1 MRWYWEYLALPQ
13 GDRRPHLDRVFGYPN
28 PRATLP
34 DDFGVRSDRTEH
46 RCAHC
51 PQQGS
56 DQRVDSSKS
65 RAGIADRGRAAKSR
79 TAFQPSGRGHLLV
92 GFILF
97 VIKSR
102 APSVLTLPDRFDN
115 FAFGCAATISDG
127 EPVAFRDRRSRTM
140 TARESPDFRRF
151 ALALAAF
158 TVLPPLLIGAF
169 IIAVDPAYVF
179 GSPSWPHVN
188 AVRPYYEGRVLV
200 AKPYQ
205 VWRRRPSAVALGSSR
220 VEVGIDPRHPG
231 WIDTN
236 AFNFAMPSSNSY
248 AVMLAFLHA
257 QRVGAPLKQAVVG
270 LDFFGYNIN
279 FDLGAEILEARFADG
294 ISSEFAQFL
303 DERLASDAKPSTP
316 AAPAIAIPPRTRRG
330 TKRSISRSI
339 RTLRRRL
346 RARSSRPVAS
356 TTIGS
361 DGRSVAT
368 AARCRQTGTRSDIG
382 RSIPMWLRQ
391 SQAAGFSADII
402 NISWPGAARGGSAGF
417 SPRIGTKSVISP
429 PIRTRAIGWPRAP
442 TGPAIC
448 TMSRIGLSQGL
459 AGGLPPRGLAD
470 WLRLRWPTL
479 SGPMFKLREGFSLVL
494 SRSSAR
500 DAVGT
505 VLRQSQAAAFD
516 DLGVR
521 VWHGH
526 DEELRRLGGFAALFR
541 GMLAAGSW
549 YPTLA
554 PPTLVYCFANP
565 RHRREHLRLVPLH
578 ATASLRAGDGSAALC
593 DAAARRH
600 AGTLWSRSVSA
611 SATSS
616 GCGSSSASTSRRQPA
631 PDANRCRFG
640 TSATPTPSPANRFL
654 PRATLP
660 RCGGSGSIRTTARPP
675 AI

>member
-1 MRWYWEYLALPQ
+1 VSPLHFAIAEAARL
-13 GDRRPHLDRVFGYPN
+13 
-28 PRATLP
+28 
-34 DDFGVRSDRTEH
+34 
-46 RCAHC
+46 
-51 PQQGS
+51 GS
-56 DQRVDSSKS
+56 RM
-65 RAGIADRGRAAKSR
+65 
-79 TAFQPSGRGHLLV
+79 PS
-92 GFILF
+92 
-97 VIKSR
+97 
-102 APSVLTLPDRFDN
+102 
-115 FAFGCAATISDG
+115 
-127 EPVAFRDRRSRTM
+127 
-140 TARESPDFRRF
+140 DFRRF
-151 ALALAAF
+151 VLALAAF
-158 TVLPPLLIGAF
+158 TVLPPLSIGAF

-316 AAPAIAIPPRTRRG
+316 AAPAIAIPPANPAWNEALYLAVNPDVAAA
-330 TKRSISRSI
+330 I
-339 RTLRRRL
+339 
-346 RARSSRPVAS
+346 ARKEFAS
-356 TTIGS
+356 
-361 DGRSVAT
+361 GREHYD
-368 AARCRQTGTRSDIG
+368 RIG
-382 RSIPMWLRQ
+382 RTQRR
-391 SQAAGFSADII
+391 D
-402 NISWPGAARGGSAGF
+402 GGSVPADWDEIGYRQVNPDVAQAIAGGWF
-417 SPRIGTKSVISP
+417 LSGYHQYLVVGHSQGRLGGFQPADWNEGRYLAANPDARNRLAQGTY
-429 PIRTRAIGWPRAP
+429 RTGYLHYV
-442 TGPAIC
+442 G
-448 TMSRIGLSQGL
+448 IGLSQGL

-505 VLRQSQAAAFD
+505 VLRQSQAATFD

-526 DEELRRLGGFAALFR
+526 DGELRRLGGFAALFR

-565 RHRREHLRLVPLH
+565 RTGVSTFDSFRFMLRRAYAQGTDLRLYVTPLH
-578 ATASLRAGDGSAALC
+578 AAMRELLVALGLGERYESWLRELVRINEQEAVRAGRQPLPLWDFSDPNTITGEPIPPAGDASPMRWFWEYSHYRKATGDLILDRIFGHTDPTRQLPHDFGVPLTAGNIEAHLDRGKSKLTDWAGANPELAAQII
-593 DAAARRH
+593 AAARQPN
-600 AGTLWSRSVSA
+600 SQN
-611 SATSS
+611 
-616 GCGSSSASTSRRQPA
+616 RQAEA
-631 PDANRCRFG
+631 PCW
-640 TSATPTPSPANRFL
+640 
-654 PRATLP
+654 
-660 RCGGSGSIRTTARPP
+660 
-675 AI
+675 

>member
-1 MRWYWEYLALPQ
+1 MHFAIAEAA
-13 GDRRPHLDRVFGYPN
+13 HL
-28 PRATLP
+28 
-34 DDFGVRSDRTEH
+34 
-46 RCAHC
+46 
-51 PQQGS
+51 GS
-56 DQRVDSSKS
+56 RM
-65 RAGIADRGRAAKSR
+65 
-79 TAFQPSGRGHLLV
+79 PS
-92 GFILF
+92 
-97 VIKSR
+97 
-102 APSVLTLPDRFDN
+102 
-115 FAFGCAATISDG
+115 
-127 EPVAFRDRRSRTM
+127 
-140 TARESPDFRRF
+140 DFRRF

-158 TVLPPLLIGAF
+158 TVLPPLSIAAF

-316 AAPAIAIPPRTRRG
+316 AAPAIAIPPANPAWNEALYLAVNPDVAAA
-330 TKRSISRSI
+330 I
-339 RTLRRRL
+339 
-346 RARSSRPVAS
+346 ARKEFAS
-356 TTIGS
+356 
-361 DGRSVAT
+361 GREHYD
-368 AARCRQTGTRSDIG
+368 RIG
-382 RSIPMWLRQ
+382 RTQRR
-391 SQAAGFSADII
+391 D
-402 NISWPGAARGGSAGF
+402 GGSVPADWDEIGYRQVNPDVAQAIAGGWF
-417 SPRIGTKSVISP
+417 LSGYHQYLVVGHSQGRLGGFQPADWNEGRYLAANPDARNRLAQGTY
-429 PIRTRAIGWPRAP
+429 RTGYLHYV
-442 TGPAIC
+442 G
-448 TMSRIGLSQGL
+448 IGLSQGL

-505 VLRQSQAAAFD
+505 VLRQSQAATFD

-526 DEELRRLGGFAALFR
+526 DGELRRLGGFATLFR
-541 GMLAAGSW
+541 GMLAA
-549 YPTLA
+549 A
-554 PPTLVYCFANP
+554 ELVSNAGAADTGLLLYESED
-565 RHRREHLRLVPLH
+565 RRDHLRFVPLH

-600 AGTLWSRSVSA
+600 AGTLGRARSRRALRVLA
-611 SATSS
+611 A
-616 GCGSSSASTSRRQPA
+616 GNSSASTRRRP
-631 PDANRCRFG
+631 PRRHANRCRFG
-640 TSATPTPSPANRFL
+640 ISATPTRSRGEPIP
-654 PRATLP
+654 PRPTLP
-660 RCGGSGSIRTTARPP
+660 RCDGSGSIRTTARSP